1 MDRILFTAAGGA
13 SRTLE
18 HQAIVTHNM
27 ANASTAGFRAE
38 LAHYRSVPLVG
49 EGLPTRV
56 GTVTATP
63 GSDFSPGA
71 MQTTGRD
78 LDLAIQGDGF
88 FAVQAVDGS
97 EAYTRAGGL
106 HTGADGTLQTAMGR
120 PVLSEDGQPIAVPA
134 GARVTVGVDGTVSA
148 LGAGDAPVGLA
159 ALGRIK
165 LVDPPVNALV
175 RGADGLF
182 RTTGENAGQ
191 PLPLAPQVKVASGV
205 VEGSNVNPIEA
216 MVSMIDNGRRF
227 EMQMKVVQH
236 ADANADRA
244 NRLLSANG

>member
-18 HQAIVTHNM
+18 HQAVVTHNM

-38 LAHYRSVPLVG
+38 LAHYRAVPIVG
-49 EGLPTRV
+49 EGLATRV

-63 GSDFSPGA
+63 GSDFSIGP

-78 LDLAIQGDGF
+78 LDLAVQGEGF
-88 FAVQAVDGS
+88 IAVQAADGS

-106 HTGADGTLQTAMGR
+106 HVGADGVLQTAAGR
-120 PVLSEDGQPIAVPA
+120 PVLSEDGQPIAVPPA
-134 GARVTVGVDGTVSA
+134 AQVTIGVDGTVSA
-148 LGAGDAPVGLA
+148 LGAGDAPVGIG

-165 LVDPPVNALV
+165 LVDPPTNTLA

-182 RTTGENAGQ
+182 RTTGEGAGQ
-191 PLPLAPQVKVASGV
+191 PLPLAPEVRVASGV
-205 VEGSNVNPIEA
+205 IEGSNVNPIEA

-236 ADANADRA
+236 AEANADRA

>member
-18 HQAIVTHNM
+18 HQAVVSHNM
-27 ANASTAGFRAE
+27 ANASTAGFKAE
-38 LAHYRSVPLVG
+38 LAHYRSVPIMG
-49 EGLPTRV
+49 EGLLTRV

-63 GSDFSPGA
+63 GSDFSPGS

-88 FAVQAVDGS
+88 FAVQAVDGT
-97 EAYTRAGGL
+97 EAYTRAGGM
-106 HTGADGTLQTAMGR
+106 HVGGDGLLQTAAGR
-120 PVLSEDGQPIAVPA
+120 PVLSEDGQPIEVPP

-165 LVDPPVNALV
+165 VVNPPTNTLV

-182 RTTGENAGQ
+182 RTTGEGAGQ
-191 PLPLAPQVKVASGV
+191 PLPLDPLARVASGV
-205 VEGSNVNPIEA
+205 VEGSNVNPVEA
-216 MVSMIDNGRRF
+216 MVAMIDNGRRF

-236 ADANADRA
+236 ADTNADRA